1 MPAEAMIPF
10 FNYFLASAVSYLGLA
25 CGAALAFIAPEELSH
40 GRYYLLWLKRAM
52 FVAIFVAFIYYSPTK
67 NLLFSVLLLVLSALF
82 IRYSDGHVFYI
93 ILGLLFYLSSSGSRF
108 FLTIASMIFLFGL
121 PTGTLFADK
130 RFLEREVEKE
140 KNEIKSKK
148 KDIKNEISKKEMIA
162 VLKSLL
168 LHHLLFFAVALPLY
182 FSNL

>member
-40 GRYYLLWLKRAM
+40 GRYYLLWLKRAL
-52 FVAIFVAFIYYSPTK
+52 FVAIFTAFIYYSPAK
-67 NLLFSVLLLVLSALF
+67 NILFSVLLLVLASLF

-108 FLTIASMIFLFGL
+108 FLTITSMIFLFGL

-130 RFLEREVEKE
+130 RFLEKE
-140 KNEIKSKK
+140 RNEIRNKK
-148 KDIKNEISKKEMIA
+148 RDIKNEINKKEMLA

>member
-1 MPAEAMIPF
+1 MPTEALIPF
-10 FNYFLASAVSYLGLA
+10 FSYFLASAVSYLGLA
-25 CGAALAFIAPEELSH
+25 CGAALAFIAPEELGQ
-40 GRYYLLWLKRAM
+40 GRYYLLWLKRAL
-52 FVAIFVAFIYYSPTK
+52 FVAIFVAFIYYSPSK

-82 IRYSDGHVFYI
+82 VRYSDGHVFYI

-108 FLTIASMIFLFGL
+108 FLTIASLIFLFGL
-121 PTGTLFADK
+121 PAGTLFADK
-130 RFLEREVEKE
+130 RFLEKE
-140 KNEIKSKK
+140 KKDVKNKKKEIKGEKK
-148 KDIKNEISKKEMIA
+148 GMEMLA

>member
-1 MPAEAMIPF
+1 MPAEVLIPF
-10 FNYFLASAVSYLGLA
+10 FSYFLASAVSYLGLA
-25 CGAALAFIAPEELSH
+25 CGAALAFIAPEELSQ
-40 GRYYLLWLKRAM
+40 GRYYLLWLKRAL
-52 FVAIFVAFIYYSPTK
+52 FVAIFVAFIYYSPSK
-67 NLLFSVLLLVLSALF
+67 NLLFSVLLLALAALF
-82 IRYSDGHVFYI
+82 VRYSDGHVFYI

-121 PTGTLFADK
+121 PTGTLFAGK
-130 RFLEREVEKE
+130 RFLNGGKKEV
-140 KNEIKSKK
+140 KNKK
-148 KDIKNEISKKEMIA
+148 KEIKNEISVKEMLA